1 VVDVDLE
8 AWAEETGVATFDG
21 AGEAPKPKEKKPAL
35 RGSSFAGGV
44 TTGSGKAAM
53 ISMGGGPGESE

>member
-1 VVDVDLE
+1 M
-8 AWAEETGVATFDG
+8 GVATFDG

-44 TTGSGKAAM
+44 TTGSGKAAI
-53 ISMGGGPGESE
+53 ISIGGGPGESE